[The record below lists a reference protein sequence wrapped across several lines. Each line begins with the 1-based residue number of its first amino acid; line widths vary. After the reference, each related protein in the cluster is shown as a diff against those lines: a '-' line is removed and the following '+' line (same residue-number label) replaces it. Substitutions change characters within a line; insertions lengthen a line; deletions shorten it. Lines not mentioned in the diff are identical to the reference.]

1 MARER
6 SIKFYSWK
14 CPKCGSIRIS
24 RKGLPREALEMME
37 KERRKGVKVFS
48 CETEICPQCQT
59 PMQQQEGWMD

>member
-1 MARER
+1 MAREK

-14 CPKCGSIRIS
+14 CPKCGMYRTS

-48 CETEICPQCQT
+48 CEMEICPQCWT
-59 PMQQQEGWMD
+59 PMEQQGECD